1 MTDVLRGRLTT
12 LYAAM
17 KTDTLPPGEIRF
29 VDESLSDTARLDLA
43 ADDCS
48 GNQVATARP
57 ILGLLT
63 R

>member
-43 ADDCS
+43 ADDAL
-48 GNQVATARP
+48 ATKWQP
-57 ILGLLT
+57 HVPF
-63 R
+63 